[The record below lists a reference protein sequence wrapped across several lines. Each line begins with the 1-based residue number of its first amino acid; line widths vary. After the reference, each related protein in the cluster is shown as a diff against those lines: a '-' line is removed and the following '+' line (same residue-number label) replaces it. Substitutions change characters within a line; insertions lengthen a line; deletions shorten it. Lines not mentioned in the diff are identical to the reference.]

1 MEQDGLDEEGE
12 VWLVQQRVKGT
23 IKQSLMGSSSSK
35 DCRMEQKSTFS
46 HRGLVSSI
54 LWEASWEASGAQR
67 EASETSRESS
77 LEISCEESVSDILAS
92 FT

>member
-1 MEQDGLDEEGE
+1 MGLMRKENYK
-12 VWLVQQRVKGT
+12 LVQQRVEGT
-23 IKQSLMGSSSSK
+23 IKQSLMGSSTSK

-46 HRGLVSSI
+46 HRGLESSI
-54 LWEASWEASGAQR
+54 LREASWEASGAQR